1 MKNSSIYFLNIFLKI
16 YLTNTNECL
25 LYHLRFN
32 IYFEYDV
39 SIYYIPNGYSTHFYI
54 YKNTKSN
61 LTLLK

>member
-25 LYHLRFN
+25 LYYLRFN
-32 IYFEYDV
+32 IYFKCD
-39 SIYYIPNGYSTHFYI
+39 ILIHYIPIYPTHFYI
-54 YKNTKSN
+54 YKNPKNN